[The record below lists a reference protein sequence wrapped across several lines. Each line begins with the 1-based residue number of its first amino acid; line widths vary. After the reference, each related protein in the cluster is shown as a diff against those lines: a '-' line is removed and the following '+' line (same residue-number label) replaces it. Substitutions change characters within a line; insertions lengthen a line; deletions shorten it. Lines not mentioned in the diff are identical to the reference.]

1 LQLRKLLSGGKSS
14 SACIQIHS
22 PQFAP
27 MPFRLSDPRLLLALV
42 ILSGTSPNLPAAF
55 TLKCVLPHGGA
66 DSHVEVLRE
75 SLEARAS
82 TSVISTRIP
91 GPQFELKVPSEA
103 GLFTLIVGDAKGAFV
118 ASENQVI
125 TVTAGSDGK
134 SLLISG
140 TPDQDA
146 YLAYEAFRASS
157 LARLVLSVREA
168 ARTARQSGDQSTL
181 DRLTEDEVA
190 GYNLHRRE
198 LTDFTLAHL
207 KGTAAIYP
215 ASLRWDGEYRL
226 ADLSS
231 MVDDYSAEHP
241 GLEIGNL
248 LQERIRRFSKLA
260 RGAIAPNISA
270 PTPAGTTFSLES
282 LRGKVVLVDFWASW
296 CAPCRL
302 ENRHYRILHSRYR
315 DRGFEILAI
324 SVDTRASD
332 WKAAIDKDKA
342 GWLHVSDLTGWK
354 SPLAGS
360 WNVSALPAS
369 FLLDREGR
377 ILAKDLRGSA
387 LEEAIQQ
394 AIQ

>member
-1 LQLRKLLSGGKSS
+1 
-14 SACIQIHS
+14 
-22 PQFAP
+22 

-168 ARTARQSGDQSTL
+168 ARTARQSGDRWPFRALGSWIYGNTL
-181 DRLTEDEVA
+181 LGCV
-190 GYNLHRRE
+190 Y
-198 LTDFTLAHL
+198 
-207 KGTAAIYP
+207 
-215 ASLRWDGEYRL
+215 
-226 ADLSS
+226 LSYVHS
-231 MVDDYSAEHP
+231 RQFPD
-241 GLEIGNL
+241 
-248 LQERIRRFSKLA
+248 
-260 RGAIAPNISA
+260 AP
-270 PTPAGTTFSLES
+270 S
-282 LRGKVVLVDFWASW
+282 LRGV
-296 CAPCRL
+296 R
-302 ENRHYRILHSRYR
+302 
-315 DRGFEILAI
+315 
-324 SVDTRASD
+324 
-332 WKAAIDKDKA
+332 
-342 GWLHVSDLTGWK
+342 
-354 SPLAGS
+354 
-360 WNVSALPAS
+360 
-369 FLLDREGR
+369 
-377 ILAKDLRGSA
+377 
-387 LEEAIQQ
+387 
-394 AIQ
+394 